1 MCVVELWL
9 FHVPLTSPRQQV
21 WQKIHVGAQ
30 LWSRWSSVPQV
41 TQMFCCRRTIMA
53 RALLNFGFFMYHGSK
68 LLQKIHAVV
77 PLLSRW
83 RSDPQIAQMS

>member
-1 MCVVELWL
+1 
-9 FHVPLTSPRQQV
+9 
-21 WQKIHVGAQ
+21 
-30 LWSRWSSVPQV
+30 
-41 TQMFCCRRTIMA
+41 
-53 RALLNFGFFMYHGSK
+53 LNFGFFMYHGSK